1 VALDRVR
8 VRQLQLTIG
17 RQQKT
22 AASCVAATAFDSYSL
37 WQLQCLSSSAFG
49 SIWQHLRSTATACDR
64 HGVRLLRQLQCSTTA
79 ARGSYS
85 ISSTFDWQF
94 QLVAATAFD
103 SHSTWPL
110 QCSIAVTLD
119 SRPYSHLAAT
129 AFESHTAI
137 AFDSCGTRQSP
148 RSTATAHDR

>member
-1 VALDRVR
+1 MHSS
-8 VRQLQLTIG
+8 RQLH
-17 RQQKT
+17 R
-22 AASCVAATAFDSYSL
+22 L
-37 WQLQCLSSSAFG
+37 WQLQCLITTACG
-49 SIWQHLRSTATACDR
+49 SYSVRQLQLVASTVFVVVSVWQHLRSTATACDR

-119 SRPYSHLAAT
+119 SRPYSHLAAP
-129 AFESHTAI
+129 AYESHSAI
-137 AFDSCGTRQSP
+137 VFDSCGTLDRVRVRQLQL
-148 RSTATAHDR
+148 TIGAQQ